1 MIKDTLDIFEYDT
14 AREVIIQW
22 GDSSF
27 NSHALTIVGYND
39 TVGYDVNK
47 DGYCTDTI
55 DINNDSIINYLDN
68 ELGCFEVANSFG
80 KGYGNDGFIWVPY
93 RLLFDDEG
101 MSMEQHAITCIA
113 DTVPRNE
120 LITKK
125 IELECNYRDSIEILT
140 GYGSN
145 ASVIKPPDNNIKIVS
160 AFWKRGGDFPMQG
173 INDRPIEIGLD
184 YSYYFGKKD
193 FGKVF
198 LMVKEHDLG
207 DTISGRINKWSLID
221 YRWNETFEIPCHTDS
236 VNWVNNDTIFLYINY
251 DLIPHENAVNE
262 PLTLFSDMVSRFN
275 PTIEDSLIIENISID
290 MYESTIHLTD
300 NSYLEIQDSA
310 TIHAKKGDCKIIIE
324 GDVDFGENIKFIA
337 DKDATLEIEINNTA
351 IGFTIENCEFQNCKL
366 TTKTKGATITNS
378 IFDNSYIWCS
388 SDGNDT
394 AALIKYNY
402 FANGEDDIA
411 IKLTL
416 FNTYYIEENE
426 IDNYKQGIEIENS
439 GKGITGRQNVFKNE
453 IKNCTDEGLSV
464 FKSTSYI
471 SENLISG
478 CGKGLRLDNNS
489 TTSVYGNPNTSD
501 IEQMNRIYNADSYEI
516 YVSKNSFPWY
526 FHYNVI
532 SDNDNGGN
540 SVGDPLLYFDTSEE
554 DSIWIKNAEHNC
566 WGDGFSPSADLYPD
580 SLIDHLPMYCPPASP
595 QDSSVVESQYKS
607 SLDQFE
613 AGEYAQS
620 KAGFMFIVDQYPG
633 TKYAQSAMRELLTL
647 EEYADNDYAALKTY
661 YQTNTTI
668 QSDAILTALASKLA
682 NECDIILENYSAA
695 VSYYEGV
702 IQDPADTQDS
712 IYAIIDLGFLYQTM
726 DTTSKA
732 FYTGKMP
739 QYKPK
744 SVKQFN
750 KYKYELLSMLP
761 VTKEAQTG
769 TRDYRL
775 DTYRDFTIRPNP
787 VNNIAMLCF
796 TLIEEG
802 SVCFEI
808 HNAEG
813 VLMQSISKGYHP
825 KGQHDIQYNASKL
838 KPGLYYCSL
847 VVNGEVMK
855 TRKMVVV
862 R

>member
-1 MIKDTLDIFEYDT
+1 MKKTVITLFLFVLWILSYEQ
-14 AREVIIQW
+14 VVNINP
-22 GDSSF
+22 DSQ
-27 NSHALTIVGYND
+27 GYPWW
-39 TVGYDVNK
+39 
-47 DGYCTDTI
+47 
-55 DINNDSIINYLDN
+55 S
-68 ELGCFEVANSFG
+68 GCVL
-80 KGYGNDGFIWVPY
+80 K
-93 RLLFDDEG
+93 
-101 MSMEQHAITCIA
+101 
-113 DTVPRNE
+113 
-120 LITKK
+120 
-125 IELECNYRDSIEILT
+125 
-140 GYGSN
+140 
-145 ASVIKPPDNNIKIVS
+145 
-160 AFWKRGGDFPMQG
+160 
-173 INDRPIEIGLD
+173 
-184 YSYYFGKKD
+184 
-193 FGKVF
+193 
-198 LMVKEHDLG
+198 
-207 DTISGRINKWSLID
+207 
-221 YRWNETFEIPCHTDS
+221 TDS
-236 VNWVNNDTIFLYINY
+236 F
-251 DLIPHENAVNE
+251 P
-262 PLTLFSDMVSRFN
+262 
-275 PTIEDSLIIENISID
+275 
-290 MYESTIHLTD
+290 
-300 NSYLEIQDSA
+300 
-310 TIHAKKGDCKIIIE
+310 
-324 GDVDFGENIKFIA
+324 
-337 DKDATLEIEINNTA
+337 
-351 IGFTIENCEFQNCKL
+351 
-366 TTKTKGATITNS
+366 
-378 IFDNSYIWCS
+378 
-388 SDGNDT
+388 
-394 AALIKYNY
+394 
-402 FANGEDDIA
+402 
-411 IKLTL
+411 
-416 FNTYYIEENE
+416 ENE
-426 IDNYKQGIEIENS
+426 IDTYKQGIEIENS
-439 GKGITGRQNVFKNE
+439 GRGITGRQNVSKNE

-532 SDNDNGGN
+532 SDYDNGGN

-847 VVNGEVMK
+847 VVNGKVIG

-862 R
+862 L

>member
-1 MIKDTLDIFEYDT
+1 MSTNGVFPPESPE
-14 AREVIIQW
+14 AGNHFVVSW
-22 GDSSF
+22 GSSGG
-27 NSHALTIVGYND
+27 HALTIVGYND
-39 TVGYDVNK
+39 YVHCYDLNDDNIYENVDLN
-47 DGYCTDTI
+47 G
-55 DINNDSIINYLDN
+55 DSIIQLSECEIGAFKVVNSYGIGWGD
-68 ELGCFEVANSFG
+68 LG
-80 KGYGNDGFIWVPY
+80 YIYVPY
-93 RLLFDDEG
+93 KLMGEGLQVNNRAYKCNVIDDFQPSITTNITAEYPCRERINVLIG
-101 MSMEQHAITCIA
+101 FAYDAISNIPIDTTDYKIFNRQGGPHNLRGAYSGSIDFSLEIPQEYVEDSPGKIFLCIGES
-113 DTVPRNE
+113 DT
-120 LITKK
+120 
-125 IELECNYRDSIEILT
+125 
-140 GYGSN
+140 
-145 ASVIKPPDNNIKIVS
+145 
-160 AFWKRGGDFPMQG
+160 
-173 INDRPIEIGLD
+173 
-184 YSYYFGKKD
+184 
-193 FGKVF
+193 
-198 LMVKEHDLG
+198 G
-207 DTISGRINKWSLID
+207 DTIEGIINRWSITD
-221 YRWNETFEIPCHTDS
+221 YRWNEVFEISCIYDS
-236 VNWVNNDTIFLYINY
+236 IYIINNDTTVLSINY
-251 DLIPHENAVNE
+251 DLIPHHDDKIDSN
-262 PLTLFSDMVSRFN
+262 LLLYSDMVSRFE
-275 PTIEDSLIIENISID
+275 PTVSNNATLTVGNISVD
-290 MYESTIHLTD
+290 MYESTINVEDGSTIV
-300 NSYLEIQDSA
+300 IQDNA
-310 TIHAKKGDCKIIIE
+310 TFHAKKGDCKIIID

-366 TTKTKGATITNS
+366 TTTTKGVTITNS

-394 AALIKYNY
+394 AASIKYNY
-402 FANGEDDIA
+402 FSNGEDDIA

-426 IDNYKQGIEIENS
+426 IDTYKQGIEIENS
-439 GKGITGRQNVFKNE
+439 GRGITGRQKVFKNE

-532 SDNDNGGN
+532 SDYDNGGN

-554 DSIWIKNAEHNC
+554 DSIWIKNAEYNC

-595 QDSSVVESQYKS
+595 QDSSVVEIQYS
-607 SLDQFE
+607 NSLDQF
-613 AGEYAQS
+613 ATGDYAQS

-682 NECDIILENYSAA
+682 NECDIILQNYSAA
-695 VSYYEGV
+695 IAYFEDV
-702 IQDPADTQDS
+702 IQNPADTQDS

-726 DTTSKA
+726 DTTGKA

-750 KYKYELLSMLP
+750 KDKHRLLSMLP

-775 DTYRDFTIRPNP
+775 ETYRDFTIRPNP

-796 TLIEEG
+796 NLIEEG

-808 HNAEG
+808 RNAEG
-813 VLMQSISKGYHP
+813 VLLQSISKGYYP
-825 KGQHDIQYNASKL
+825 TGQHEIQYNASKL

-847 VVNGEVMK
+847 VLNGEVMK